1 MSEKEKEV
9 TKEVMSNLNAVP
21 KDGESFV
28 RGYLKGMLDGIDV
41 VKERKMALDMLEAAK
56 EQEEQK

>member
-9 TKEVMSNLNAVP
+9 TKEVIDNLHAVP

-41 VKERKMALDMLEAAK
+41 VKERKK
-56 EQEEQK
+56 ESVGNAEDEIR